1 MLYHLFSS
9 CVPCCRTIFMKLY
22 QIVKWILPVRIW
34 NFWLGITHAKIL
46 AMPLPILL
54 RSVYV
59 HPTIFTRRDK
69 YVSLLVCDVKQRKR
83 VTWDLGHTRSEKQGV
98 SFSFIILLRLEKV
111 VNCFGHMTWCRMK
124 KKSKRPGWSKCDS
137 SPLPL
142 LLPYMAWSVELE
154 RQGNQLMMMR
164 LDDLQC

>member
-34 NFWLGITHAKIL
+34 NIWLGITHAKIL

-69 YVSLLVCDVKQRKR
+69 YVSLLVCGVKQRKR
-83 VTWDLGHTRSEKQGV
+83 VTGDLGHTRSEKQGV
-98 SFSFIILLRLEKV
+98 SFSFIILLRLGKV

-124 KKSKRPGWSKCDS
+124 KNPNGRGEASVTRVLSLYCCLTWLGAS
-137 SPLPL
+137 S
-142 LLPYMAWSVELE
+142 WN
-154 RQGNQLMMMR
+154 GNGTSWWWW
-164 LDDLQC
+164 D